1 MQGPFRVCEKVY
13 MVGSADI
20 SSGLD
25 CCVYLVDAGE
35 LVLIDAGAGK
45 STDRLID
52 NIQAL
57 GFMPEQIS
65 TLIITHAHIDH
76 IGSAADLRDRFN
88 LRVIAHMQDSEAI
101 ESGKKVGA
109 EHYGVRYRPCH
120 VDEKLS
126 GQLNEL
132 VIGSI
137 KLNFIHVPGHTPG
150 SMVVVM
156 ESGGEKILFGQDI
169 HGPYMPMW
177 GGDPQLAAK
186 SLERIME
193 IEADI
198 LCEGHYGVIKP
209 AGEVRQFIGEFLDE
223 LTSG

>member
-1 MQGPFRVCEKVY
+1 MQSPFRVCEKVY

-20 SSGLD
+20 SSGMD

-35 LVLIDAGAGK
+35 LVLIDAGAGG
-45 STDRLID
+45 STDKLIV

-57 GFMPEQIS
+57 GFMPEQLT

-88 LRVIAHMQDSEAI
+88 LRVIAHAEDSAAI

-109 EHYGVRYRPCH
+109 EHYGVRYRPCP
-120 VDEKLS
+120 VDEKLA
-126 GQLNEL
+126 GQLNERF
-132 VIGSI
+132 IGST
-137 KLNFIHVPGHTPG
+137 KFSFMYVPGHTPG
-150 SMVVVM
+150 SMVVTI
-156 ESGGEKILFGQDI
+156 ESEGKKVLFGQDI

-177 GGDPQLAAK
+177 GGDPQLAAI
-186 SLERIME
+186 SLERIMQ

-209 AGEVRQFIGEFLDE
+209 ADEVKQFISEFLDE
-223 LTSG
+223 LKS

>member
-1 MQGPFRVCEKVY
+1 MQSPFRVCEKVY

-20 SSGLD
+20 SSGMD

-35 LVLIDAGAGK
+35 LVLIDAWAGG
-45 STDRLID
+45 STDKLIV

-57 GFMPEQIS
+57 GFMPEQLT

-88 LRVIAHMQDSEAI
+88 LRVIAHAEDSAAI

-109 EHYGVRYRPCH
+109 EHYGVRYRPCP
-120 VDEKLS
+120 VDEKLA
-126 GQLNEL
+126 GQLNERF
-132 VIGSI
+132 IGST
-137 KLNFIHVPGHTPG
+137 KFSFMYVPGHTPG
-150 SMVVVM
+150 SMVVTI
-156 ESGGEKILFGQDI
+156 ESEGKKVLFGQDI

-177 GGDPQLAAK
+177 GGDPQLAAI
-186 SLERIME
+186 SLERIMQ

-209 AGEVRQFIGEFLDE
+209 ADEVKQFISEFLDE
-223 LTSG
+223 LKS

>member
-1 MQGPFRVCEKVY
+1 MQSPFRVCEKVY

-20 SSGLD
+20 SSGMD

-35 LVLIDAGAGK
+35 LVLIDAGAGG
-45 STDRLID
+45 STDKLIV

-57 GFMPEQIS
+57 GFMPEQLT

-88 LRVIAHMQDSEAI
+88 LRVIAHAEDSAAI

-109 EHYGVRYRPCH
+109 EHYGVRYRPCP
-120 VDEKLS
+120 VDEKLA
-126 GQLNEL
+126 GQLNERF
-132 VIGSI
+132 IGST
-137 KLNFIHVPGHTPG
+137 KFSFMYVPGHTPG
-150 SMVVVM
+150 SMVVTI
-156 ESGGEKILFGQDI
+156 ESEGKKVLFGQDI

-177 GGDPQLAAK
+177 GGDPQLAAI
-186 SLERIME
+186 SLERIMQ

-198 LCEGHYGVIKP
+198 LCEGHYGAIKP
-209 AGEVRQFIGEFLDE
+209 ADEVKQFISEFLDE
-223 LTSG
+223 LKS